1 MAATADISTDAAP
14 VEGAVMTKIQKLAA
28 LLVML
33 GPDSAGQILK
43 QFSSREIDSIS
54 REMAR
59 FNLITMDQQEDI
71 LAEFSDVAIAA
82 STSLSAG
89 VEVTRNTL
97 EKALG
102 TFKASDVISRVVPSK
117 APLGA
122 MQSIAD
128 MDPRHI
134 FNLIR
139 DEQAQ
144 TIAFIMSYL
153 SPEKASQVFALVR
166 PEQRDQIVER
176 LATLAPTPIEVA
188 EKVVDV
194 LNAKL
199 GIKQT
204 RAFSQ
209 TGGVTSAADLL
220 NAMDKTVS
228 RSLLTTI
235 DERNPELCQ
244 AIRKKMFTFEDL
256 LLLNAQAIQRIMREI
271 DMRDLSLALKKS
283 TEPLKKLLLANIS
296 RRAAEAVQDEISMLG
311 HVKLRDVEAAQFRI
325 IDAVRKLEAEGE
337 IDLDESRSSAEYEI
351 V

>member
-1 MAATADISTDAAP
+1 MPALAETSDAASA
-14 VEGAVMTKIQKLAA
+14 EGGALNKIQKLAA

-33 GPDSAGQILK
+33 GSESAAQVLK
-43 QFSSREIDSIS
+43 QFQPREIEGIS

-59 FNLITMDQQEDI
+59 FSLISQEQQEEI
-71 LAEFSDVAIAA
+71 LMDFSEVAIAA

-89 VEVTRNTL
+89 VDVTRITL

-102 TFKASDVISRVVPSK
+102 SFKASDILGRVVTTR
-117 APLGA
+117 APIGA

-139 DEQAQ
+139 DEQPQ
-144 TIAFIMSYL
+144 TIAFVVSYL
-153 SPEKASQVFALVR
+153 SPERAAQVFALLR
-166 PEQRDQIVER
+166 PDQRDKIIER
-176 LATLAPTPIEVA
+176 LATLAPTPIEVG
-188 EKVVDV
+188 EKLVDV

-199 GIKQT
+199 GIKHT
-204 RAFSQ
+204 RALSQ
-209 TGGVTSAADLL
+209 TGGVTTAADIL

-228 RSLLTTI
+228 RSLLTSI
-235 DERNPELCQ
+235 EERNPELCQ

-256 LLLNAQAIQRIMREI
+256 LLLNSQAVQRIMRET
-271 DMRDLSLALKKS
+271 DMRDLALSLKKAS
-283 TEPLKKLLLANIS
+283 EPLKKLLLSNIS
-296 RRAAEAVQDEISMLG
+296 RRGAEAVQEEMSMLG

-337 IDLDESRSSAEYEI
+337 IELDQSRAGEYEI

>member
-1 MAATADISTDAAP
+1 MPATATPTAAAADAAAEP
-14 VEGAVMTKIQKLAA
+14 SGLNKIQKLAA

-33 GPDSAGQILK
+33 GPESAGQILK
-43 QFSSREIDSIS
+43 QFQPREIEAIS

-59 FNLITMDQQEDI
+59 FNLITLEQQEEI
-71 LAEFSDVAIAA
+71 LGEFSDVAIAA

-102 TFKASDVISRVVPSK
+102 TFKASDILGRVVPAK
-117 APLGA
+117 PTGA

-139 DEQAQ
+139 EEQAQ
-144 TIAFIMSYL
+144 TIAFVISYL
-153 SPEKASQVFALVR
+153 APDRAAQVFALLH
-166 PEQRDQIVER
+166 PDQRDKIIER

-188 EKVVDV
+188 ERVVGV

-199 GIKQT
+199 GVKQAG
-204 RAFSQ
+204 AFSQ
-209 TGGVTSAADLL
+209 TGGVTTAADIL

-228 RSLLTTI
+228 RTLLTSI
-235 DERNPELCQ
+235 EERNPELCQ

-256 LLLNAQAIQRIMREI
+256 LRLSAQAIQRIMRET
-271 DMRDLSLALKKS
+271 DMRDLSLALKKAS
-283 TEPLKKLLLANIS
+283 EPLTKLLLSNIS
-296 RRAAEAVQDEISMLG
+296 RRAAEAVRDEMSMMG

-325 IDAVRKLEAEGE
+325 IDAVRKLEADGE
-337 IDLDESRSSAEYEI
+337 LDLDESRSGENEI

>member
-1 MAATADISTDAAP
+1 MAATATPTEAAP
-14 VEGAVMTKIQKLAA
+14 QEAGALTKIQKLAA

-43 QFSSREIDSIS
+43 DFTPREIEAIS

-59 FNLITMDQQEDI
+59 FNLITLEQQEDI

-102 TFKASDVISRVVPSK
+102 TFKASDIMGRVVPSK
-117 APLGA
+117 TPIGA
-122 MQSIAD
+122 MQTIAD

-153 SPEKASQVFALVR
+153 SPEKASQVFNLVR
-166 PEQRDQIVER
+166 PDLRDQIVER

-220 NAMDKTVS
+220 NAIDKTVS
-228 RSLLTTI
+228 RSLLTAI
-235 DERNPELCQ
+235 EERNPDLCQ

-256 LLLNAQAIQRIMREI
+256 LLLNAQTIQRIMREI
-271 DMRDLSLALKKS
+271 DMRDLSLALKKA

-296 RRAAEAVQDEISMLG
+296 RRAAEAVQEEIDMLG

-337 IDLDESRSSAEYEI
+337 IDLDESRNSAEYEI

>member
-1 MAATADISTDAAP
+1 MPALAATPDAASA
-14 VEGAVMTKIQKLAA
+14 EGGALNKIQKLAA

-33 GPDSAGQILK
+33 GSESAAQVLK
-43 QFSSREIDSIS
+43 QFQPREIEAIS

-59 FNLITMDQQEDI
+59 FSLISQEQQEEI
-71 LAEFSDVAIAA
+71 LMDFSEVAIAA

-89 VEVTRNTL
+89 VDITRITL

-102 TFKASDVISRVVPSK
+102 SFKASDILGRVVTTR
-117 APLGA
+117 APIGA

-139 DEQAQ
+139 DEQPQ
-144 TIAFIMSYL
+144 TIAFVVSYL
-153 SPEKASQVFALVR
+153 SPERAAQVFALLR
-166 PEQRDQIVER
+166 PDQRDKIIER
-176 LATLAPTPIEVA
+176 LATLAPTPIEVG
-188 EKVVDV
+188 EKLVDV

-199 GIKQT
+199 GIKHT
-204 RAFSQ
+204 RALSQ
-209 TGGVTSAADLL
+209 TGGVTTAADIL

-228 RSLLTTI
+228 RSLLTSI
-235 DERNPELCQ
+235 EERNPELCQ

-256 LLLNAQAIQRIMREI
+256 LLLNSQAVQRIMRET
-271 DMRDLSLALKKS
+271 DMRDLALSLKKAS
-283 TEPLKKLLLANIS
+283 EPLKKLLLSNIS
-296 RRAAEAVQDEISMLG
+296 RRGAEAVQEEMSMLG

-337 IDLDESRSSAEYEI
+337 IELDQSRAGEYEI